1 MELENVLRARGLLT
15 TDKNGELEFTT
26 PPLPPGTEIVYRYPD
41 GSIAYRKITGA
52 GKKKRTK
59 LDLLLTKPKKRK
71 RDETIEDEAGQKH
84 STHSGALTEA
94 EKDHMERCMEKKA
107 KLYDDLKKGK
117 VTDKDGRYHIDW
129 DRKHA
134 EAIERGENL
143 TESDEEDDG
152 PKDIKTIDEF
162 GRTVWMSKKQHEKKI
177 KLDEEQEKFWE
188 EHSVIPVQPAK
199 LIYGDTIQTAAFTAD
214 DASAKWDEVR
224 KRNDELYKTSTFFDP
239 KMVCRELIGGRRVL
253 LTDLDRFR
261 AAAMA
266 LRSFI

>member
-15 TDKNGELEFTT
+15 TGENGELEFTKPT
-26 PPLPPGTEIVYRYPD
+26 LPPGNEIVYRSPN
-41 GSIAYRKITGA
+41 GSFAYRKITGA
-52 GKKKRTK
+52 GKKKKTK

-71 RDETIEDEAGQKH
+71 REETVEDEAGQKH

-129 DRKHA
+129 DRKYA

-143 TESDEEDDG
+143 TKSDEEEDG
-152 PKDIKTIDEF
+152 PKDIKTVDEF

-188 EHSVIPVQPAK
+188 EHSVFPAEPVK
-199 LIYGDTIQTAAFTAD
+199 LIHGDTIQTAAFTAD
-214 DASAKWDEVR
+214 DASAKWEAVR
-224 KRNDELYKTSTFFDP
+224 KRGEELDKKSAFFDP
-239 KMVCRELIGGRRVL
+239 KMVCRELIGGRRIL
-253 LTDLDRFR
+253 LTDLNRFR